1 MGGTL
6 GQALP
11 VCTVQA
17 LIPGAD
23 DGEDEEAWGKGLI
36 DGEKLPPGCGY
47 QMRVGLVISGGQDA
61 FNKVVGREVVT
72 EVRGELITGG
82 TILGSQDGPVR

>member
-23 DGEDEEAWGKGLI
+23 DGEDEEAWGKAL
-36 DGEKLPPGCGY
+36 
-47 QMRVGLVISGGQDA
+47 
-61 FNKVVGREVVT
+61 
-72 EVRGELITGG
+72 
-82 TILGSQDGPVR
+82 